1 MVLHAMWTHQTC
13 KQQNRRTLTQIKH
26 RVRESWRFKMFF
38 PFWIRTGVMP
48 GNYQQ
53 MIGSMTNTT
62 MHHIA
67 RKTYRKIN
75 GDAKTLM
82 TRGGCSIAYI
92 MAFERMNHTHSAPL
106 CQAKVV
112 PCWNHSLWHCSH
124 ANKKKPPVPI
134 SHAAQRL
141 GWPDA
146 EETPKNHFA
155 SVSCMAHVKQAIH
168 PKFAFAMPNL
178 VAKTQTTMIEA
189 HLGADI
195 NKLQTPMKVFI
206 CGEFAHQMKSLTCLA
221 IFPLP
226 LEKGLPPEPG
236 KCKCGILLCCTKHA
250 HPLKWAAPQRPMKT
264 HSLEIH
270 PPWVN
275 QSWLGDCTTGVAVWE
290 RKRLREIVR
299 YDTVHG
305 RFKHDVKIGE
315 KDELIVNGNKIKCI
329 QASREGPKAL
339 PWKDGEVYKIQ

>member
-1 MVLHAMWTHQTC
+1 MEIQNVLSILDQD
-13 KQQNRRTLTQIKH
+13 RRD
-26 RVRESWRFKMFF
+26 
-38 PFWIRTGVMP
+38 
-48 GNYQQ
+48 
-53 MIGSMTNTT
+53 
-62 MHHIA
+62 A
-67 RKTYRKIN
+67 RKLPANDWQYDEHNNAPYSKKNIPQNQRRCKDPHDTRRLFHRIYYGIRKN
-75 GDAKTLM
+75 EPYTQCPPLPGQGCPVLESQFMALFPCQQEKA
-82 TRGGCSIAYI
+82 TRPNLSRCSTFGLARCGG
-92 MAFERMNHTHSAPL
+92 NT
-106 CQAKVV
+106 Q
-112 PCWNHSLWHCSH
+112 
-124 ANKKKPPVPI
+124 KP
-134 SHAAQRL
+134 
-141 GWPDA
+141 
-146 EETPKNHFA
+146 FC